1 MIELQQIGPDDW
13 KAWRELRLA
22 ALEEAPF
29 AFGSQLA
36 DWVDAPE
43 ERWRERLS
51 VPDAYQVI
59 ASIDGTPVGM
69 AGGFLNEHSTGEDPR
84 IAELVSMWVAPA
96 GRGKGVGNALM
107 TAIEDWA
114 RGIGAGTLQLS
125 VVPDNDPAHNLYLR
139 HGYVDT
145 DEPGDLMPD
154 GVRREL
160 VMRKQL

>member
-1 MIELQQIGPDDW
+1 MIDVQAIGPDDW

-29 AFGSQLA
+29 AFGSQYA
-36 DWVDAPE
+36 DWVDATE
-43 ERWRERLS
+43 DRWRARLGS
-51 VPDAYQVI
+51 PGAHQVI
-59 ASIDGTPVGM
+59 ASIDGTPAGL
-69 AGGFLNEHSTGEDPR
+69 AGGFPGEDGA
-84 IAELVSMWVAPA
+84 AELVSMWVAPV

-114 RGIGAGTLQLS
+114 RGIGAAALKLS
-125 VVPDNDPAHNLYLR
+125 VVPGNDPAHNLYLR

-145 DEPGDLMPD
+145 DEPGDLMAD

-160 VMRKQL
+160 VMRKPL

>member
-1 MIELQQIGPDDW
+1 MIDIQAIGPDDW
-13 KAWRELRLA
+13 KSWSELRLA

-36 DWVDAPE
+36 DWIDAPE

-51 VPDAYQVI
+51 APGGYQVI
-59 ASIDGTPVGM
+59 ASIDGTPAGM
-69 AGGFLNEHSTGEDPR
+69 AGGFPADDH
-84 IAELVSMWVAPA
+84 AELVSMWVAPA

-114 RGIGAGTLQLS
+114 RSIGAAVLKLS
-125 VVPDNDPAHNLYLR
+125 VVPGNDPAHNLYLR

-145 DEPGDLMPD
+145 DEPGDLMAD
-154 GVRREL
+154 GVRREI
-160 VMRKQL
+160 VMRKAL

>member
-1 MIELQQIGPDDW
+1 MIDVQAIGPDDW

-36 DWVDAPE
+36 DWIDAPE

-51 VPDAYQVI
+51 APGAYQVI
-59 ASIDGTPVGM
+59 VSLDGTPAGM
-69 AGGFLNEHSTGEDPR
+69 AGGFPGEDGT
-84 IAELVSMWVAPA
+84 AELVSMWVAPA

-114 RGIGAGTLQLS
+114 RGIGAGKLKLS
-125 VVPDNDPAHNLYLR
+125 VVPGNDPAHNLYLR

-160 VMRKQL
+160 VMAKPL

>member
-1 MIELQQIGPDDW
+1 MIEIEAVGPDDW

-22 ALEEAPF
+22 ALEEAAF

-36 DWVDAPE
+36 DWVDATE

-51 VPDAYQVI
+51 APGAYQVI
-59 ASIDGTPVGM
+59 ATIDGTPVGM
-69 AGGFLNEHSTGEDPR
+69 AGGFPEGEAA
-84 IAELVSMWVAPA
+84 AELVSMWVAPA

-114 RGIGAGTLQLS
+114 RGIGATVLELS
-125 VVPDNDPAHNLYLR
+125 VVPGNDPAHDLYER

-145 DEPGDLMPD
+145 EELGDLMAD
-154 GVRREL
+154 GVGREI

>member
-1 MIELQQIGPDDW
+1 VHVIDLQAIGPDDW
-13 KAWRELRLA
+13 KSWSRLRLA

-51 VPDAYQVI
+51 APGAYQVI
-59 ASIDGTPVGM
+59 ASIDGTPAGM
-69 AGGFLNEHSTGEDPR
+69 AGGFPGEDGAS
-84 IAELVSMWVAPA
+84 AELVSMWVAPA

-107 TAIEDWA
+107 TAVEDWA
-114 RGIGAGTLQLS
+114 RSIGATVLELS
-125 VVPDNDPAHNLYLR
+125 VVPGNDPAHDLYLR

-145 DEPGDLMPD
+145 DKLGDLMAD

-160 VMRKQL
+160 VMQKHL

>member
-1 MIELQQIGPDDW
+1 VIEIQAIGPDDW
-13 KAWRELRLA
+13 KSWSELRLA

-51 VPDAYQVI
+51 APGAYQVI
-59 ASIDGTPVGM
+59 ATIDGTPAGM
-69 AGGFLNEHSTGEDPR
+69 AGGFPADGA
-84 IAELVSMWVAPA
+84 AELVSMWVAPA

-114 RGIGAGTLQLS
+114 RGIGATVLELS
-125 VVPDNDPAHNLYLR
+125 VVPGNDPAHNLYLR

-145 DEPGDLMPD
+145 DEPGDLMAD
-154 GVRREL
+154 GVTREL
-160 VMRKQL
+160 VMQKHL

>member
-1 MIELQQIGPDDW
+1 MIDVQAIGPDDW

-36 DWVDAPE
+36 DWIDAPE

-51 VPDAYQVI
+51 VPGAYQVI
-59 ASIDGTPVGM
+59 VSLDGTPAGM
-69 AGGFLNEHSTGEDPR
+69 AGGFPGADDT
-84 IAELVSMWVAPA
+84 AELVSMWVAPA

-114 RGIGAGTLQLS
+114 RGIGAGTLKLS
-125 VVPDNDPAHNLYLR
+125 VVPGNDPAHNLYLR

-160 VMRKQL
+160 VMAKPL

>member
-1 MIELQQIGPDDW
+1 MRVIDVQAIGPDDW
-13 KAWRELRLA
+13 KTWRELRLA

-36 DWVDAPE
+36 DWIDAPE

-51 VPDAYQVI
+51 VTGAYQVI
-59 ASIDGTPVGM
+59 ASIDGTPAGM
-69 AGGFLNEHSTGEDPR
+69 AGGFPGEEPQT
-84 IAELVSMWVAPA
+84 AELVSMWVAPA

-114 RGIGAGTLQLS
+114 RGIGATTLELS
-125 VVPDNDPAHNLYLR
+125 VVPGNDPAHNLYLR

-145 DEPGDLMPD
+145 DELGDLMPD
-154 GVRREL
+154 GVQREL
-160 VMRKQL
+160 VMRKPL

>member
-1 MIELQQIGPDDW
+1 MIDIQAIGPDDW
-13 KAWRELRLA
+13 KSWSRLRLA

-36 DWVDAPE
+36 DWIDATE

-51 VPDAYQVI
+51 APGAYQVI
-59 ASIDGTPVGM
+59 ASIDGTPTGM
-69 AGGFLNEHSTGEDPR
+69 AGGFPDDDH
-84 IAELVSMWVAPA
+84 AELVSMWVAPA

-114 RGIGAGTLQLS
+114 RSIGAPALKLS
-125 VVPDNDPAHNLYLR
+125 VVPGNDPAHDLYLR

-154 GVRREL
+154 GVRREI
-160 VMRKQL
+160 VMQKAL

>member
-1 MIELQQIGPDDW
+1 VIEIQAIGPDDW
-13 KAWRELRLA
+13 KPWSELRLA
-22 ALEEAPF
+22 ALEEAAF

-51 VPDAYQVI
+51 LPNAYQVI
-59 ASIDGTPVGM
+59 ATVDGNPAGM
-69 AGGFLNEHSTGEDPR
+69 AGGFVEEAT
-84 IAELVSMWVAPA
+84 AELVSMWVAPV

-107 TAIEDWA
+107 TAVEDWA
-114 RGIGAGTLQLS
+114 RSAGATVLKLS
-125 VVPDNDPAHNLYLR
+125 VVPGNDPAHNLYLR

-145 DEPGDLMPD
+145 DELGDLMAD

-160 VMRKQL
+160 VMQKHL

>member
-1 MIELQQIGPDDW
+1 MRVIDVQAIGPDDW
-13 KAWRELRLA
+13 KVWRELRLA
-22 ALEEAPF
+22 ALEEAAF

-36 DWVDAPE
+36 DWIDAPE

-51 VPDAYQVI
+51 VTGAYQVI
-59 ASIDGTPVGM
+59 ASIDGTPAGM
-69 AGGFLNEHSTGEDPR
+69 AGGFPGEEPGM
-84 IAELVSMWVAPA
+84 AELVSMWVAPA

-114 RGIGAGTLQLS
+114 RGIGATTLELS
-125 VVPDNDPAHNLYLR
+125 VVPGNDPAHSLYLR

-160 VMRKQL
+160 VMRKPL

>member
-1 MIELQQIGPDDW
+1 MIDIQAIGPDDW

-22 ALEEAPF
+22 ALEEAAF

-43 ERWRERLS
+43 ERWRERLAA
-51 VPDAYQVI
+51 PGAYQVI
-59 ASIDGTPVGM
+59 ASIGGTPAGM
-69 AGGFLNEHSTGEDPR
+69 AGGFPEDDDPST
-84 IAELVSMWVAPA
+84 AELVSMWVAPA
-96 GRGKGVGNALM
+96 GRGQGVGNALM

-114 RGIGAGTLQLS
+114 RGIGATVLKLS
-125 VVPDNDPAHNLYLR
+125 VVPGNDPAHNLYLR

-145 DEPGDLMPD
+145 DELGDLMAD

-160 VMRKQL
+160 VMAKDL